1 VVKRVSSG
9 GKEKFY
15 CMGFEVRDVEH
26 DDSRVRRDQEHK
38 SKTKME
44 SLEWRA

>member
-1 VVKRVSSG
+1 
-9 GKEKFY
+9 
-15 CMGFEVRDVEH
+15 MGFEVRDVER
-26 DDSRVRRDQEHK
+26 DDSRARRDQQNK